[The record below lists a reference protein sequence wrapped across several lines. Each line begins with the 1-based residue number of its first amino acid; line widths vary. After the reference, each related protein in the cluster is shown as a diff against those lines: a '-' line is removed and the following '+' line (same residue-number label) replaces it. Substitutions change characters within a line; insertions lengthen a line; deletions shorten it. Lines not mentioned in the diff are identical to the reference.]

1 MFSQDVSVFAVSW
14 ETFGGWRDGSVLTEI
29 IGIILLPPP
38 FDPLGKSFRRT
49 FLFEALLK
57 RINNNRITK
66 KTLTSLFGRL

>member
-1 MFSQDVSVFAVSW
+1 MFSQDVSVFAVSR
-14 ETFGGWRDGSVLTEI
+14 ETLGGRRDGSVLTEI
-29 IGIILLPPP
+29 IGIILLPLPA
-38 FDPLGKSFRRT
+38 DPLGKSFRRT